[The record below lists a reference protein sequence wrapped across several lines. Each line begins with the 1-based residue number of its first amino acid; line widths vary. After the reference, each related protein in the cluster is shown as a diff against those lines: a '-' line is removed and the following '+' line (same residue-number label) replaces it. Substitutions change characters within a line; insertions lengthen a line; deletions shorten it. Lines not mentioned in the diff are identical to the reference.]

1 MKRWALGCFAALLMG
16 CAASP
21 APTPPAKAGSAP
33 ALLKLNL
40 PAGVPLYDSRAAPGA
55 AVGGDAQEVER
66 ALLEIAKSSNAQL
79 EGDGRLARLG
89 EFILSVYETHGR
101 PPSSSS
107 VDACAR
113 HLGLTEPVPLYMIF
127 GRERDG
133 SWATALDAM
142 VRDLPHSLK
151 YNRYGVA
158 VVPHAGQPLAVSV
171 LSNSSAEIDP
181 IARQTEPG
189 AATTLRGS
197 LRDPYRNALVEVTR
211 PDGNVDHIGE
221 ASGTSFRFAV
231 SLKAKGIH
239 RVEILAQGP
248 YGAEVLANFPI
259 YAGVREPTAV
269 SEAQTVESGKE
280 ASDAHVVEVTLLALL
295 NQARKEA
302 GVPPLASHAGL
313 AEVATLHSRDMVE
326 SGFFGH
332 DSPVNGDPATRVH
345 RKGWAFALIAENVG
359 RGSTAQEVNAML
371 LDSPGH
377 RANALDPTLT
387 HVGIGVVVDTRQ
399 GRSEIVATEDFG
411 GVARAI
417 DVNTAPAEVVN
428 IINGRRAAA
437 GAKPLAVDQLLA
449 GAASRG
455 AGQFFAKPTLTQQDV
470 VSWVNGELVDPVQGA
485 SPIGKRMRAAQSF
498 LVPLISMDRLPDL
511 EPTVDPA
518 ARYIG
523 VGVAQG
529 PRPDTGPNTIAVVIV
544 VGWPR

>member
-1 MKRWALGCFAALLMG
+1 M
-16 CAASP
+16 
-21 APTPPAKAGSAP
+21 
-33 ALLKLNL
+33 LKLNL

-55 AVGGDAQEVER
+55 ALGGSDAQEVER
-66 ALLEIAKSSNAQL
+66 ALLDIAKSSNTEL

-89 EFILSVYETHGR
+89 EFILSVYEAHGR
-101 PPSSSS
+101 PPASSS

-133 SWATALDAM
+133 SWATALGTM

-158 VVPHAGQPLAVSV
+158 VIRHGGQPLAVSV
-171 LSNSSAEIDP
+171 LSKSSAEIDP
-181 IARQTEPG
+181 VARQAEAG

-211 PDGNVDHIGE
+211 PDGTVDHIGE
-221 ASGTSFRFAV
+221 ASGTAFRFAV
-231 SLKAKGIH
+231 PLRAKGIH

-269 SEAQTVESGKE
+269 SEAQIVASGKE
-280 ASDAHVVEVTLLALL
+280 GSDAHAVEATLFALL
-295 NQARKEA
+295 NQARQAA
-302 GVPPLASHAGL
+302 GVPPLAAHAGL
-313 AEVATLHSRDMVE
+313 AEVAALHSRDMVE

-345 RKGWAFALIAENVG
+345 RKGWAFVLIAENVG

-411 GVARAI
+411 GIARPI
-417 DVNTAPAEVVN
+417 DVSTAPTEVVN

-437 GAKPLAVDQLLA
+437 GARPLVVDQLLA
-449 GAASRG
+449 GAANRG

-470 VSWVNGELVDPVQGA
+470 VSWVNGELVDPVHGA

-498 LVPLISMDRLPDL
+498 LVPLISMDRLPAL
-511 EPTVDPA
+511 EPTIDPA

>member
-1 MKRWALGCFAALLMG
+1 
-16 CAASP
+16 
-21 APTPPAKAGSAP
+21 
-33 ALLKLNL
+33 LLKLNL

-55 AVGGDAQEVER
+55 ALGGSDAQEVER
-66 ALLEIAKSSNAQL
+66 ALLDIAKSSNTEL

-89 EFILSVYETHGR
+89 EFILSVYEAHGR
-101 PPSSSS
+101 PPASSS

-133 SWATALDAM
+133 SWATALGTM

-158 VVPHAGQPLAVSV
+158 VIRHGGQPLAVSV
-171 LSNSSAEIDP
+171 LSKSSAEIDP
-181 IARQTEPG
+181 VARQAEAG

-211 PDGNVDHIGE
+211 PDGTVDHIGE
-221 ASGTSFRFAV
+221 ASGTAFRFAV
-231 SLKAKGIH
+231 PLRAKGIH

-269 SEAQTVESGKE
+269 SEAQIVASGKE
-280 ASDAHVVEVTLLALL
+280 GSDAHAVEATLFALL
-295 NQARKEA
+295 NQARQAA
-302 GVPPLASHAGL
+302 GVPPLAPHPGL
-313 AEVATLHSRDMVE
+313 AEVAALHSRDMVE

-345 RKGWAFALIAENVG
+345 RKGWAFVLIAENVG

-411 GVARAI
+411 GIARPI
-417 DVNTAPAEVVN
+417 DVSTAPTEVVN

-437 GAKPLAVDQLLA
+437 GARPLVVDQLLA
-449 GAASRG
+449 GAANRG

-470 VSWVNGELVDPVQGA
+470 VSWVNGELVDPVHGA

-498 LVPLISMDRLPDL
+498 LVPLISMDRLPAL
-511 EPTVDPA
+511 EPTIDPA